1 MSLSVAT
8 APHTTYH
15 IPTTIDRVQPSS
27 SMPTTSSSASNCSS
41 TTSSTEP
48 PLATLSYQD
57 EQKPQPQLQPQP
69 EQPGSAEPTPAPAAT
84 PAPTRTPPATEAI
97 GVTTASVVTSQPRS
111 HFTSSHHHYH
121 LPHQF
126 QHPHHQNHHTHS
138 VRVPTPTVPS
148 SYAPPALDAD
158 GRSPGYGR
166 RAAPL
171 AAGASAT
178 TSSLLSSSLLATPSE
193 SAQVASVVS
202 PGRLSART
210 GSQHHVTI
218 DESSLPHKSSMETA
232 GPSGLIVGGG
242 GGGDGGD
249 GDNDGDHGGDSSEP
263 PSSPGSS
270 SQRQLSHAEQGS
282 EHQAGQLTLMY
293 HSHQLTNYPVMPAI
307 KRTHRPSFVYP
318 PMPRVKA

>member
-1 MSLSVAT
+1 
-8 APHTTYH
+8 
-15 IPTTIDRVQPSS
+15 
-27 SMPTTSSSASNCSS
+27 MPTTSSSASNCSS
-41 TTSSTEP
+41 SSTGSTEP

-57 EQKPQPQLQPQP
+57 EQKPQTQPQSQPQPQPQTQPQP
-69 EQPGSAEPTPAPAAT
+69 EQPASQ
-84 PAPTRTPPATEAI
+84 PATEAVA
-97 GVTTASVVTSQPRS
+97 VTTSSVVTSQPRS

-138 VRVPTPTVPS
+138 VRVPTPTVPT

-166 RAAPL
+166 RAAGAT
-171 AAGASAT
+171 AASSA
-178 TSSLLSSSLLATPSE
+178 LLSSSLLATPGE

-202 PGRLSART
+202 PGRLSARS

-232 GPSGLIVGGG
+232 GPSGLIVGAG

-293 HSHQLTNYPVMPAI
+293 HSHQLTSYPVMPAI

>member
-1 MSLSVAT
+1 
-8 APHTTYH
+8 
-15 IPTTIDRVQPSS
+15 
-27 SMPTTSSSASNCSS
+27 MPTTSSSASNCS
-41 TTSSTEP
+41 TSSTEP

-57 EQKPQPQLQPQP
+57 EQKPQSQPQPQPQSQPQP
-69 EQPGSAEPTPAPAAT
+69 EQPASGEAT
-84 PAPTRTPPATEAI
+84 TTAATEA
-97 GVTTASVVTSQPRS
+97 VTTSSVVTSQPRS

-138 VRVPTPTVPS
+138 VRVPTPTVPT

-166 RAAPL
+166 RAAGAT
-171 AAGASAT
+171 AAGSF
-178 TSSLLSSSLLATPSE
+178 LLSSSLLATPSE

-202 PGRLSART
+202 PGRLSARS

-232 GPSGLIVGGG
+232 GPSGLIVGAG

-293 HSHQLTNYPVMPAI
+293 HSHQLTSYPVMPAI

>member
-1 MSLSVAT
+1 
-8 APHTTYH
+8 
-15 IPTTIDRVQPSS
+15 
-27 SMPTTSSSASNCSS
+27 MPTTSSSASNCSS
-41 TTSSTEP
+41 SSTNTTEP

-57 EQKPQPQLQPQP
+57 EQKPQSQPQTQSQP
-69 EQPGSAEPTPAPAAT
+69 EQPASAEAT
-84 PAPTRTPPATEAI
+84 TTAATEA
-97 GVTTASVVTSQPRS
+97 VTTSSVVTSQPRS

-138 VRVPTPTVPS
+138 VRVPTPTVPT

-166 RAAPL
+166 RAA
-171 AAGASAT
+171 GASAAG
-178 TSSLLSSSLLATPSE
+178 SALLSSSLLATPSE

-202 PGRLSART
+202 PGRLSARS

-232 GPSGLIVGGG
+232 GPSGLIVGAG

-293 HSHQLTNYPVMPAI
+293 HSHQLTSYPVMPAI

>member
-1 MSLSVAT
+1 
-8 APHTTYH
+8 
-15 IPTTIDRVQPSS
+15 
-27 SMPTTSSSASNCSS
+27 MPTTSSSASNCSS
-41 TTSSTEP
+41 TSSTEP

-57 EQKPQPQLQPQP
+57 EQKPQSQPQSQPQPQPQP
-69 EQPGSAEPTPAPAAT
+69 EQPASAEAT
-84 PAPTRTPPATEAI
+84 TTAATEA
-97 GVTTASVVTSQPRS
+97 VATSSVVTSQPRS

-138 VRVPTPTVPS
+138 VRVPTPTVPT
-148 SYAPPALDAD
+148 SYAPPAQDAD

-166 RAAPL
+166 RAA
-171 AAGASAT
+171 GASAAG
-178 TSSLLSSSLLATPSE
+178 SALLSSSLLATPSE

-202 PGRLSART
+202 PGRLSARS

-232 GPSGLIVGGG
+232 GPSGLIVGAG

-293 HSHQLTNYPVMPAI
+293 HSHQLTSYPVMPAI